1 MAWGQSGR
9 RAGVAATNW
18 KGKACIRNNRR
29 QQQSTHVFIFMPV
42 FLVPMSLVPV
52 FLVPMFLVPMFLM
65 TVFLVPVLIPE
76 LRKLDPQLND

>member
-29 QQQSTHVFIFMPV
+29 QQQSTHVFIFMPMLIFVLVSMPMLIFVLVSMLILMLV
-42 FLVPMSLVPV
+42 FML
-52 FLVPMFLVPMFLM
+52 
-65 TVFLVPVLIPE
+65 VLIPE